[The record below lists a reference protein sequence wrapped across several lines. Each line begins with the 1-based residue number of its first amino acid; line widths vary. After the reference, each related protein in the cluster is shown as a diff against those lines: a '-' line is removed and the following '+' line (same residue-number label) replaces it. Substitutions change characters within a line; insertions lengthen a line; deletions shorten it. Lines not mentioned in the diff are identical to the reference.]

1 MADVEPDELVVE
13 SDAGVTVEK
22 SYEPEDFPVPAI
34 AFVIRSERDE
44 PASIRL
50 VDTVPQEV
58 PSEDIGFHPEYGAEF
73 WEQDGNTITFTRT
86 FEPDEEFVTVYGL
99 RGQAADDIG
108 RFLTEPRLDG
118 VEPSG
123 GADDSEAAVRDVIDE
138 EETGEDLEGGTT
150 DVEPDVDA
158 DAEASDDSEEANS
171 SDPVDLESDEV
182 DFDIEL
188 EDPDGGTR
196 TTGEPD
202 QQDDVDV
209 PDVGFEP
216 DVEPEPE
223 SESEMDTDI
232 EPEPETEPETDAEP
246 DSETDIDIEPER
258 ETEPDPDAD
267 SGAGFAAGSVEAASE
282 GTAGVEG
289 SVIAA
294 LAEELR
300 AVDPDDEDV
309 AAVRETLLAEEAG
322 SDSDLRET
330 VETTADR
337 LDDIESDLESTE
349 AAVADV
355 ESELR
360 EFESAVE
367 GATAEA
373 ADAAERAES
382 VREDVADLEALDP
395 ATEGQVEE
403 LSADIERMEDR
414 LAEVV
419 ELRDR
424 LTDALG
430 GLGAEDDE

>member
-58 PSEDIGFHPEYGAEF
+58 RSEDIGFHPEYGAEF
-73 WEQDGNTITFTRT
+73 WKQEGNTITFTRT
-86 FEPDEEFVTVYGL
+86 FEPDEEFVTVCGL
-99 RGQAADDIG
+99 RGQADDDIDQ
-108 RFLTEPRLDG
+108 FLTEPRLDS

-123 GADDSEAAVRDVIDE
+123 GADDSEAVVRDVIDE
-138 EETGEDLEGGTT
+138 E
-150 DVEPDVDA
+150 A
-158 DAEASDDSEEANS
+158 DS

-188 EDPDGGTR
+188 EDPSGGTR

-216 DVEPEPE
+216 DVEPESE
-223 SESEMDTDI
+223 SGSEMDTDV
-232 EPEPETEPETDAEP
+232 EPNPEPE
-246 DSETDIDIEPER
+246 SEMDDDVEPER
-258 ETEPDPDAD
+258 ETEPDSDAD

-289 SVIAA
+289 SVVAA

-300 AVDPDDEDV
+300 TVDPDDEDV

-322 SDSDLRET
+322 SDSELRET

-337 LDDIESDLESTE
+337 LDDVESDLESTE

-355 ESELR
+355 ESELQ
-360 EFESAVE
+360 ELESAVE

-373 ADAAERAES
+373 ADAAERLDGLESELEELRTAVEEATAEAAAAAETAAA

-403 LSADIERMEDR
+403 LSADIERMEDQ

-430 GLGAEDDE
+430 GLGVEDDE

>member
-58 PSEDIGFHPEYGAEF
+58 RSEDIGFHPEYGAEF
-73 WEQDGNTITFTRT
+73 WEQEGNTITFTRT
-86 FEPDEEFVTVYGL
+86 FEPDEEFVTVCGL
-99 RGQAADDIG
+99 RGQAADDID
-108 RFLTEPRLDG
+108 RFLTEPRLDS

-123 GADDSEAAVRDVIDE
+123 GADDSEAVVRDVIDE
-138 EETGEDLEGGTT
+138 E
-150 DVEPDVDA
+150 A
-158 DAEASDDSEEANS
+158 DS

-188 EDPDGGTR
+188 EDPSGGTR

-209 PDVGFEP
+209 PDVSLEP
-216 DVEPEPE
+216 DVEPESE
-223 SESEMDTDI
+223 SESEPDTDV
-232 EPEPETEPETDAEP
+232 EPEPEAETDAEP
-246 DSETDIDIEPER
+246 DPETNDDVEPER
-258 ETEPDPDAD
+258 ETEPDSDAD

-289 SVIAA
+289 SVVAA

-300 AVDPDDEDV
+300 TVDPDDEDV

-322 SDSDLRET
+322 SDSELRET

-337 LDDIESDLESTE
+337 LDDVESDLESTE

-355 ESELR
+355 ESELQ
-360 EFESAVE
+360 ELESAVE

-403 LSADIERMEDR
+403 LSADIERMEDQ

>member
-58 PSEDIGFHPEYGAEF
+58 RSEDIGFHPEYGAEF
-73 WEQDGNTITFTRT
+73 WEQEGNTITFTRT
-86 FEPDEEFVTVYGL
+86 FEPDEEFVTVCGL
-99 RGQAADDIG
+99 RGQATDDIDQ
-108 RFLTEPRLDG
+108 FLTEPRLDG

-123 GADDSEAAVRDVIDE
+123 GADDSEAVVRDVIDE
-138 EETGEDLEGGTT
+138 E
-150 DVEPDVDA
+150 A
-158 DAEASDDSEEANS
+158 DS
-171 SDPVDLESDEV
+171 SDPVDLESDDV

-188 EDPDGGTR
+188 EDPNGGTR
-196 TTGEPD
+196 TTGGPD

-209 PDVGFEP
+209 PDVSLEP
-216 DVEPEPE
+216 DVEPGSE
-223 SESEMDTDI
+223 SESEMDTDV
-232 EPEPETEPETDAEP
+232 EPETEAETDAEP
-246 DSETDIDIEPER
+246 DPDPETNGDVEPER

-289 SVIAA
+289 SVVAA

-300 AVDPDDEDV
+300 TVDPDDEDV

-322 SDSDLRET
+322 SDSELRET

-337 LDDIESDLESTE
+337 LDDVESDIESTE
-349 AAVADV
+349 AAVTDV
-355 ESELR
+355 ESELQ
-360 EFESAVE
+360 ELESAVE

-373 ADAAERAES
+373 ADAAELAES

-403 LSADIERMEDR
+403 LSADIERMEDQ

-430 GLGAEDDE
+430 GLGAEDNE

>member
-58 PSEDIGFHPEYGAEF
+58 RSEDIGFHPEYGAEF
-73 WEQDGNTITFTRT
+73 WEQEGNTITFTRT
-86 FEPDEEFVTVYGL
+86 FEPDEEFVTVCGL
-99 RGQAADDIG
+99 RGQAADDID

-123 GADDSEAAVRDVIDE
+123 GADDSEAVVRDVIDE
-138 EETGEDLEGGTT
+138 E
-150 DVEPDVDA
+150 VD
-158 DAEASDDSEEANS
+158 S

-188 EDPDGGTR
+188 EDPNGGTR
-196 TTGEPD
+196 TTGGLD
-202 QQDDVDV
+202 QQGDVDV
-209 PDVGFEP
+209 PDVSLEP
-216 DVEPEPE
+216 DVEPESE
-223 SESEMDTDI
+223 SESDTDV
-232 EPEPETEPETDAEP
+232 EPEPEAETDAEP
-246 DSETDIDIEPER
+246 DPETNGDVEPER

-289 SVIAA
+289 SVVTA

-322 SDSDLRET
+322 SDSELRET

-337 LDDIESDLESTE
+337 LDDVESDLESTE

-355 ESELR
+355 ESELQ
-360 EFESAVE
+360 ELESAVE

-382 VREDVADLEALDP
+382 VREDVADLKALDP

-403 LSADIERMEDR
+403 LSADIKRIEDQ

-430 GLGAEDDE
+430 GLGAEDNE

>member
-58 PSEDIGFHPEYGAEF
+58 RSEDIGFHPEYGAEF
-73 WEQDGNTITFTRT
+73 WEQEGNTITFTRT
-86 FEPDEEFVTVYGL
+86 FEPDEEFVTVCGL
-99 RGQAADDIG
+99 RGQAADDIDQ
-108 RFLTEPRLDG
+108 FLTEPRLDG

-123 GADDSEAAVRDVIDE
+123 GADDSEAVVRDVIDE
-138 EETGEDLEGGTT
+138 E
-150 DVEPDVDA
+150 A
-158 DAEASDDSEEANS
+158 DS
-171 SDPVDLESDEV
+171 SDPVDLESDDV

-188 EDPDGGTR
+188 EDPSGGTR
-196 TTGEPD
+196 TTGGPD

-216 DVEPEPE
+216 DVEPE
-223 SESEMDTDI
+223 SESEMDADV
-232 EPEPETEPETDAEP
+232 EPETEAETDAEP
-246 DSETDIDIEPER
+246 DPETDGDIEPDPEPESEPDGDIEPER
-258 ETEPDPDAD
+258 KTEPDSDVD
-267 SGAGFAAGSVEAASE
+267 SGTGFAAGSVEAASE
-282 GTAGVEG
+282 GTADIEG
-289 SVIAA
+289 SVVAA

-300 AVDPDDEDV
+300 TVDPDDEDV
-309 AAVRETLLAEEAG
+309 AAVRETLLGEEAG
-322 SDSDLRET
+322 SDSELRET

-337 LDDIESDLESTE
+337 LDDVESDLESTE

-360 EFESAVE
+360 ELESAVE

-395 ATEGQVEE
+395 AIEGQVEE
-403 LSADIERMEDR
+403 LSADIERMEGQ

-430 GLGAEDDE
+430 GLGAEDDK

>member
-1 MADVEPDELVVE
+1 MADVEPDEPVVE

-58 PSEDIGFHPEYGAEF
+58 RSEDIGFHPEYGAEF
-73 WEQDGNTITFTRT
+73 WEQEGNTITFTRT
-86 FEPDEEFVTVYGL
+86 FEPDEEFVTVCGL
-99 RGQAADDIG
+99 RGQAADDID

-123 GADDSEAAVRDVIDE
+123 GADDSEAVVRDVIDE
-138 EETGEDLEGGTT
+138 E
-150 DVEPDVDA
+150 A
-158 DAEASDDSEEANS
+158 DS

-188 EDPDGGTR
+188 EDPNGGTR
-196 TTGEPD
+196 TTGGLD
-202 QQDDVDV
+202 QQGDVDV
-209 PDVGFEP
+209 PDVSLEP
-216 DVEPEPE
+216 DVEPESE
-223 SESEMDTDI
+223 SESESDTDA
-232 EPEPETEPETDAEP
+232 EPEPEAETDAEP
-246 DSETDIDIEPER
+246 DPKTNGDVEPER
-258 ETEPDPDAD
+258 ETEPDADAD

-289 SVIAA
+289 SVVAA

-322 SDSDLRET
+322 SDSELRET

-337 LDDIESDLESTE
+337 LDDVESDLESTE

-355 ESELR
+355 ESELQ
-360 EFESAVE
+360 ELESAVE

-382 VREDVADLEALDP
+382 VREDVADLKALDP

-424 LTDALG
+424 LTDALS
-430 GLGAEDDE
+430 GLDAGDDE

>member
-1 MADVEPDELVVE
+1 MADVEPDELVIE

-58 PSEDIGFHPEYGAEF
+58 RSEDIGFHPEYGAEF
-73 WEQDGNTITFTRT
+73 WEQEGNTITFTRT
-86 FEPDEEFVTVYGL
+86 FEPDEEFVTVCGL
-99 RGQAADDIG
+99 RGQAADDIDQ
-108 RFLTEPRLDG
+108 FLTEPRLDG

-123 GADDSEAAVRDVIDE
+123 GADDSEAVVRDVIDE
-138 EETGEDLEGGTT
+138 E
-150 DVEPDVDA
+150 A
-158 DAEASDDSEEANS
+158 DS

-188 EDPDGGTR
+188 EDPSGGTR

-209 PDVGFEP
+209 PDVSLEP
-216 DVEPEPE
+216 DVE
-223 SESEMDTDI
+223 SESEMDTDVEPEPEAETDAEPDPETNGDV
-232 EPEPETEPETDAEP
+232 EPEPETEP
-246 DSETDIDIEPER
+246 DS
-258 ETEPDPDAD
+258 DAD

-282 GTAGVEG
+282 RTAGVEG
-289 SVIAA
+289 SVVAA

-309 AAVRETLLAEEAG
+309 AAVRETLG
-322 SDSDLRET
+322 
-330 VETTADR
+330 
-337 LDDIESDLESTE
+337 TE
-349 AAVADV
+349 AAVADI
-355 ESELR
+355 ESKLGEL
-360 EFESAVE
+360 ESAVE

-382 VREDVADLEALDP
+382 VHEDVADLEALDP

-403 LSADIERMEDR
+403 LSADIERMEDQ

-430 GLGAEDDE
+430 GLGAKDDE

>member
-58 PSEDIGFHPEYGAEF
+58 HSEDIGFHPEYGAEF
-73 WEQDGNTITFTRT
+73 WEQEGNTITFTRT
-86 FEPDEEFVTVYGL
+86 FEPDEEFVTVCGL
-99 RGQAADDIG
+99 RGQATDDIDQ
-108 RFLTEPRLDG
+108 FLTEPRLDG

-123 GADDSEAAVRDVIDE
+123 GADDSEAVVRDVIDE
-138 EETGEDLEGGTT
+138 E
-150 DVEPDVDA
+150 A
-158 DAEASDDSEEANS
+158 DS

-188 EDPDGGTR
+188 EDPSGGTR
-196 TTGEPD
+196 TTGGPD

-209 PDVGFEP
+209 QDVGFEP

-223 SESEMDTDI
+223 SEMDTDV
-232 EPEPETEPETDAEP
+232 EPEPEAETDAEP
-246 DSETDIDIEPER
+246 DPETETDVEPER
-258 ETEPDPDAD
+258 ETEPDSDAD

-289 SVIAA
+289 SVVAA

-322 SDSDLRET
+322 SDSELRET
-330 VETTADR
+330 VEMTADR
-337 LDDIESDLESTE
+337 LDDVESDLESTE

-355 ESELR
+355 ESELG
-360 EFESAVE
+360 ELESAVE

-403 LSADIERMEDR
+403 LSADIERMEDQ

>member
-1 MADVEPDELVVE
+1 MADVEPDELVIE

-58 PSEDIGFHPEYGAEF
+58 RSEDIGFHPEYGAEF
-73 WEQDGNTITFTRT
+73 WEQEGNTITFTRT
-86 FEPDEEFVTVYGL
+86 FEPDEEFVTVCGL
-99 RGQAADDIG
+99 RGQAADDIDQ
-108 RFLTEPRLDG
+108 FLTEPRLDG

-123 GADDSEAAVRDVIDE
+123 GADDSEAVVRDVIDE
-138 EETGEDLEGGTT
+138 E
-150 DVEPDVDA
+150 A
-158 DAEASDDSEEANS
+158 DS

-188 EDPDGGTR
+188 EDPSGGTR

-209 PDVGFEP
+209 PDVSLEP
-216 DVEPEPE
+216 DVE
-223 SESEMDTDI
+223 SESEMDTDVEPEPEAETDAEPDPETNGDV
-232 EPEPETEPETDAEP
+232 EPEPETEP
-246 DSETDIDIEPER
+246 DS
-258 ETEPDPDAD
+258 DAD

-282 GTAGVEG
+282 RTAGVEG
-289 SVIAA
+289 SVVAA

-322 SDSDLRET
+322 SDSELRET
-330 VETTADR
+330 VETTVDR
-337 LDDIESDLESTE
+337 LDDVESDLKGTE
-349 AAVADV
+349 AAVADI
-355 ESELR
+355 ESKLGEL
-360 EFESAVE
+360 ESAVE

-382 VREDVADLEALDP
+382 VHEDVADLEALDP

-403 LSADIERMEDR
+403 LSADIERMEDQ

-430 GLGAEDDE
+430 GLGAKDDE

>member
-58 PSEDIGFHPEYGAEF
+58 HSEDIGFHPEYGAEF
-73 WEQDGNTITFTRT
+73 WEQEGNTITFTRT
-86 FEPDEEFVTVYGL
+86 FEPDEEFVTVCGL
-99 RGQAADDIG
+99 RGQADDDID
-108 RFLTEPRLDG
+108 RFLTEPRLDS

-123 GADDSEAAVRDVIDE
+123 GADDSEAVVRDVIDE
-138 EETGEDLEGGTT
+138 E
-150 DVEPDVDA
+150 A
-158 DAEASDDSEEANS
+158 DS

-188 EDPDGGTR
+188 EDPSGGTR

-209 PDVGFEP
+209 PDVSLEP
-216 DVEPEPE
+216 DVEPESE
-223 SESEMDTDI
+223 SESESESEPDTDV
-232 EPEPETEPETDAEP
+232 EPEPEAETDAES
-246 DSETDIDIEPER
+246 DSETETDVEPER
-258 ETEPDPDAD
+258 ETEPDSDAD

-289 SVIAA
+289 SVVAA

-300 AVDPDDEDV
+300 TVDPDDEDV
-309 AAVRETLLAEEAG
+309 AAVRETLLAEEVG
-322 SDSDLRET
+322 SDSELRET

-337 LDDIESDLESTE
+337 LDDVESDLESTE

-355 ESELR
+355 ESELQ
-360 EFESAVE
+360 ELESAVE

-382 VREDVADLEALDP
+382 VREDVANLEALDP
-395 ATEGQVEE
+395 ATEEQVEE
-403 LSADIERMEDR
+403 LSADIERMEDQ

>member
-1 MADVEPDELVVE
+1 MANAEADELVIE

-50 VDTVPQEV
+50 VDTVPREV
-58 PSEDIGFHPEYGAEF
+58 RSEDIGFHPEYGAEF
-73 WEQDGNTITFTRT
+73 WEQEGNTITFMRT
-86 FEPDEEFVTVYGL
+86 FEPDEEFVTVCGL
-99 RGQAADDIG
+99 RGQADDDID
-108 RFLTEPRLDG
+108 RFLTEPRLDS

-123 GADDSEAAVRDVIDE
+123 GADDSEAVVRDVIDE
-138 EETGEDLEGGTT
+138 E
-150 DVEPDVDA
+150 A
-158 DAEASDDSEEANS
+158 DS

-202 QQDDVDV
+202 QQDDFDV

-216 DVEPEPE
+216 DVEPESESESE
-223 SESEMDTDI
+223 SESEMDTDVEPEIDAEPDPEPESEPDIDI
-232 EPEPETEPETDAEP
+232 EPEPEAETDAEP
-246 DSETDIDIEPER
+246 DPETESEIDDDVEPER
-258 ETEPDPDAD
+258 ETEPDSDAD

-282 GTAGVEG
+282 GTADVEG

-322 SDSDLRET
+322 SDSELRET

-337 LDDIESDLESTE
+337 LDDVESDLESTE

-355 ESELR
+355 ESELQ
-360 EFESAVE
+360 ELESAVE

-382 VREDVADLEALDP
+382 VHEDVADLETLDP

-403 LSADIERMEDR
+403 LSADIERIEDQ

-430 GLGAEDDE
+430 GLGAEDDG

>member
-58 PSEDIGFHPEYGAEF
+58 RSEDVGFHPEYGAEF
-73 WEQDGNTITFTRT
+73 WEQEGNTITFTRT
-86 FEPDEEFVTVYGL
+86 FEPDEEFVTVCGL
-99 RGQAADDIG
+99 RGQATDDIDQ
-108 RFLTEPRLDG
+108 FLTEPSLDS
-118 VEPSG
+118 VEPSS
-123 GADDSEAAVRDVIDE
+123 GADDSEAVVRDVIDE
-138 EETGEDLEGGTT
+138 E
-150 DVEPDVDA
+150 A
-158 DAEASDDSEEANS
+158 DS

-188 EDPDGGTR
+188 EDPDDGTR
-196 TTGEPD
+196 TTGGPH

-209 PDVGFEP
+209 PDMGFEP

-223 SESEMDTDI
+223 SESEMDADV
-232 EPEPETEPETDAEP
+232 EPEIDAEP
-246 DSETDIDIEPER
+246 DPEPESEPDIDVEPER
-258 ETEPDPDAD
+258 ETEPDSDAD
-267 SGAGFAAGSVEAASE
+267 SGAGFAAGSVETASE
-282 GTAGVEG
+282 GTADVEG

-300 AVDPDDEDV
+300 AVDPDDENV
-309 AAVRETLLAEEAG
+309 AAVRETLLAEGAG
-322 SDSDLRET
+322 SDSELRET

-337 LDDIESDLESTE
+337 LDNVESDLESTE

-360 EFESAVE
+360 ELESAVE

-403 LSADIERMEDR
+403 LSADIERMEDQ

>member
-1 MADVEPDELVVE
+1 MADVEPDEPVVE
-13 SDAGVTVEK
+13 SDAGVTIEK

-58 PSEDIGFHPEYGAEF
+58 RSEDIGFHPEYGAEF
-73 WEQDGNTITFTRT
+73 WEQEGNTITFMRT
-86 FEPDEEFVTVYGL
+86 FEPDEEFVTVCGL
-99 RGQAADDIG
+99 RGQAADDIDQ
-108 RFLTEPRLDG
+108 FLTEPRLDG
-118 VEPSG
+118 VEPSS
-123 GADDSEAAVRDVIDE
+123 GADDSEAVVRDVIDE
-138 EETGEDLEGGTT
+138 E
-150 DVEPDVDA
+150 A
-158 DAEASDDSEEANS
+158 DS

-188 EDPDGGTR
+188 EDPSGGTR
-196 TTGEPD
+196 TTGGPD

-209 PDVGFEP
+209 PDVSLEP
-216 DVEPEPE
+216 DVEPESE
-223 SESEMDTDI
+223 SESEPDTDI
-232 EPEPETEPETDAEP
+232 EPEPEAETDAEP
-246 DSETDIDIEPER
+246 DPETESEINDDVEPER
-258 ETEPDPDAD
+258 ETEPDSDAD
-267 SGAGFAAGSVEAASE
+267 SGTGFAAGSVEAASE

-289 SVIAA
+289 SVVAA

-300 AVDPDDEDV
+300 TVDPDDEDV

-322 SDSDLRET
+322 SDSELRET

-337 LDDIESDLESTE
+337 LDDVESDLESTE

-355 ESELR
+355 ESELQ
-360 EFESAVE
+360 ELESAVE

-382 VREDVADLEALDP
+382 VREDVADLKTLDP

-403 LSADIERMEDR
+403 LSADIERMEDQ